1 MLGKGSVAALRALGA
16 ARAML
21 LISPSLSAN
30 TQMMERLRRCVGAL
44 ETRVV
49 TLPSG
54 EPTMAGLRPALAEV
68 TEFRPD
74 WLVAVG
80 GGSVLDAAKLIW
92 VFYEHPDSDLDRLF
106 RPFAVPDLRG
116 KARLAALPTTAGTGS
131 EVSSAT
137 VLSDPGTGRKQ
148 AIVSHQLLPDLVI
161 LDPELATGVP
171 SRVMASAG
179 MDALAHAV
187 ESYVSRFA
195 NPLADHFAETAAA
208 TLVEYLPRLVLDKG
222 DLDIL
227 LEVQMA
233 ALMAGWVQN
242 LKVPGVGHAIAHQL
256 GRFGLAHG
264 TACGTLLS
272 SSIKA
277 NCANEVA
284 RLKYRRLAGR
294 IGLGNEEDL
303 AVVVRN
309 LARSIGLGSL
319 DAEATGGIQ
328 ALRCDLEKIVE
339 GAMAD
344 ICAAANPVLVD
355 RNLIEIVLNDAG

>member
-1 MLGKGSVAALRALGA
+1 MGKGSAAGLRALGA

-21 LISPSLSAN
+21 LVSPSVSAN
-30 TQMMERLRRCVGAL
+30 APMMDRLRRCVGAL
-44 ETRVV
+44 DLRVV
-49 TLPSG
+49 TFPSG

-68 TEFRPD
+68 TDFRPD

-92 VFYEHPDSDLDRLF
+92 IFYEHPDADLDRLF
-106 RPFAVPDLRG
+106 RPSAVPDLRG
-116 KARLAALPTTAGTGS
+116 KARLATLPTTAGTGS
-131 EVSSAT
+131 EVSSAA
-137 VLSDPGTGRKQ
+137 VLFDPSTGRKQ

-161 LDPELATGVP
+161 LDPELAASVP

-195 NPLADHFAETAAA
+195 NPLADHFAETAAVI
-208 TLVEYLPRLVLDKG
+208 LLEHLPGVVNERE
-222 DLDIL
+222 DLGVV

-256 GRFGLAHG
+256 GRFAIAHG
-264 TACGTLLS
+264 TACGALLA
-272 SSIKA
+272 SSINA
-277 NCANEVA
+277 NCSNEVA
-284 RLKYRRLAGR
+284 RLRYRRLAQR
-294 IGLGNEEDL
+294 IGLGNEDKL
-303 AVVVRN
+303 SSSVRD
-309 LARSIGLGSL
+309 LARSIGIGSL
-319 DAEATGGIQ
+319 EKEAAGGMK
-328 ALRCDLEKIVE
+328 ALRGDLEKIVQ

-344 ICAAANPVLVD
+344 ICATANPVPVD
-355 RNLIEIVLNDAG
+355 RNLIEAVLNDAS